1 MLFWLHRMTIF
12 GISEGNERC
21 KTLLTKKNKDVTL
34 DDKSFAADT
43 LTRKG
48 AEKQKSTERVDTEL
62 VE

>member
-1 MLFWLHRMTIF
+1 MTIF
-12 GISEGNERC
+12 GISEGNERS
-21 KTLLTKKNKDVTL
+21 KTLLTKKKNKDVTL